1 MSDIVK
7 APSELTPSPWRW
19 VFIGVVLLFFL
30 LPPVWL
36 LLSSLKSQ
44 AEIFKWP
51 PSLWPEAPTLEN
63 FAATLGRANFLLYFQ
78 NSAIV
83 SIASAILSVTISV
96 MAGYA
101 LAKFRFKGDT
111 LFFLLIMSALMV
123 PLQIVLIPVF
133 LVLRDLG
140 LLNSL
145 WGVII
150 APAAT
155 PSGVFLMRQY
165 ITNIPDSL
173 IEAARIDGT
182 PEWRIL
188 TRIIVPLAMPA
199 IGTLLA
205 FNLVWRWND
214 YLWPFLIITEQEK
227 WTVQL
232 LLANSVGRF
241 GIDWPR
247 LLSISVLSVL
257 PMLVMFIALQ
267 KTLMSGMMAGASK
280 E

>member
-1 MSDIVK
+1 MIR
-7 APSELTPSPWRW
+7 LPSPGR
-19 VFIGVVLLFFL
+19 VLALALVLIIFV

-36 LLSSLKSQ
+36 LLSALKPQ
-44 AEIFKWP
+44 AEIFQWP
-51 PSLWPEAPTLEN
+51 PSLFPEQLTFEH
-63 FAATLGRANFLLYFQ
+63 FSKTMSRANFGTYFF

-83 SIASAILSVTISV
+83 SVTSALLSVTMSV

-101 LAKFRFKGDT
+101 LAKFRFPGDNII
-111 LFFLLIMSALMV
+111 FLTIMSAVMV

-140 LLNSL
+140 LLNTL
-145 WGVII
+145 WGLII

-155 PSGVFLMRQY
+155 PTGVFLMRQY
-165 ITNIPDSL
+165 IAGIPDSL

-188 TRIIVPLAMPA
+188 LRIIVPLALPA

-214 YLWPFLIITEQEK
+214 YLWPFLIVNQQDQ

-232 LLANSVGRF
+232 AIANSIGRF
-241 GIDWPR
+241 SINWPR
-247 LLSISVLSVL
+247 LLSMTVLSIL
-257 PMLVMFIALQ
+257 PMLVIFIALQ
-267 KTLMSGMMAGASK
+267 KTLMNGLMSGATK

>member
-1 MSDIVK
+1 MIKSQ
-7 APSELTPSPWRW
+7 SPWR
-19 VFIGVVLLFFL
+19 ILAIAVVLVMFL

-44 AEIFKWP
+44 SEIFQWP
-51 PSLWPEAPTLEN
+51 PSLLPQAPTLQSYVDT
-63 FAATLGRANFLLYFQ
+63 FSRANFLVYFQ
-78 NSAIV
+78 NSAVV
-83 SIASAILSVTISV
+83 SLLSALLSVTISV

-101 LAKFRFKGDT
+101 LAKFRFPGDT
-111 LFFLLIMSALMV
+111 FVFLLIMSALMV

-140 LLNSL
+140 LLNTL
-145 WGVII
+145 AGVII

-165 ITNIPDSL
+165 IINIPDSL
-173 IEAARIDGT
+173 LEAARIDKT

-188 TRIIVPLAMPA
+188 LRIVVPLALPA

-214 YLWPFLIITEQEK
+214 YLWPFLIITEQDK

-232 LLANSVGRF
+232 ALANSVGRF

-247 LLSISVLSVL
+247 LLSISVMSVL
-257 PMLVMFIALQ
+257 PMLAIFIALQ
-267 KTLMSGMMAGASK
+267 KTLMNGLMSGAAK

>member
-1 MSDIVK
+1 MTN
-7 APSELTPSPWRW
+7 AYSPVR
-19 VFIGVVLLFFL
+19 LLFVALVLVVFM

-36 LLSSLKSQ
+36 FLSALKPQ
-44 AEIFKWP
+44 AEIFQWP
-51 PSLWPEAPTLEN
+51 PTLLPQNPTLEN
-63 FAATLGRANFLLYFQ
+63 FVNTISRARFLLFFK

-83 SIASAILSVTISV
+83 SILSALLSVTISV

-101 LAKFRFKGDT
+101 LAKFKFKGDT
-111 LFFLLIMSALMV
+111 VFFLLIMSSLMV
-123 PLQIVLIPVF
+123 PLQIVMIPVF

-140 LLNSL
+140 LLETL
-145 WGVII
+145 AGVII

-155 PSGVFLMRQY
+155 PTGVFLMRQY
-165 ITNIPDSL
+165 IVNIPDSL
-173 IEAARIDGT
+173 LEAARLDRT

-188 TRIIVPLAMPA
+188 WRIIVPLSLPA

-214 YLWPFLIITEQEK
+214 YLWPFLIITDQDQ

-232 LLANSVGRF
+232 AIANSIGRF
-241 GIDWPR
+241 GIDWPK
-247 LLSISVLSVL
+247 LLSMSVLSVL
-257 PMLVMFIALQ
+257 PVLVVFSALQ
-267 KTLMSGMMAGASK
+267 RLLMGGIMAGATK

>member
-1 MSDIVK
+1 MSS
-7 APSELTPSPWRW
+7 PYSPLRLTL
-19 VFIGVVLLFFL
+19 VALVLLVFM
-30 LPPVWL
+30 LPPGWL
-36 LLSSLKSQ
+36 LLSALKPQ
-44 AEIFKWP
+44 AEIFQWP
-51 PSLWPEAPTLEN
+51 PTLLPVNPTFEN
-63 FAATLGRANFLLYFQ
+63 FANAISKARFLLFFQ

-83 SIASAILSVTISV
+83 AILSAMLSVTISV

-111 LFFLLIMSALMV
+111 VLFMLIMSSLMV

-140 LLNSL
+140 LLNTL
-145 WGVII
+145 AGLII

-155 PSGVFLMRQY
+155 PTGVFLMRQY
-165 ITNIPDSL
+165 IVNIPDSL
-173 IEAARIDGT
+173 LEAARLDGT

-188 TRIIVPLAMPA
+188 LRIIVPLSIPA
-199 IGTLLA
+199 IGTLMA

-214 YLWPFLIITEQEK
+214 YLWPFLIVNDQDM
-227 WTVQL
+227 WTVQMAI
-232 LLANSVGRF
+232 ANSVGRF

-247 LLSISVLSVL
+247 LLSMSVLSVL
-257 PMLVMFIALQ
+257 PVLVVFSALQ
-267 KTLMSGMMAGASK
+267 RLLMGGIMAGATK

>member
-1 MSDIVK
+1 MIQ
-7 APSELTPSPWRW
+7 TTNPWRFAA
-19 VFIGVVLLFFL
+19 VALVILMFL

-44 AEIFKWP
+44 AEIFQWP
-51 PSLWPEAPTLEN
+51 PSLWPQNPSIQAYIDT
-63 FAATLGRANFLLYFQ
+63 FSRANFLVYFQ

-83 SIASAILSVTISV
+83 SVLAAMLSVTISV
-96 MAGYA
+96 LAGYA
-101 LAKFRFKGDT
+101 LAKFRFPGDT
-111 LFFLLIMSALMV
+111 FVFLLIMSAMMV

-140 LLNSL
+140 LLNTL
-145 WGVII
+145 AGLII

-165 ITNIPDSL
+165 ILSIPDGL
-173 IEAARIDGT
+173 LEAARIDNT

-188 TRIIVPLAMPA
+188 LRIVLPLSLPA

-232 LLANSVGRF
+232 ALANSVGRF

-247 LLSISVLSVL
+247 LLSISVMSVI
-257 PMLVMFIALQ
+257 PMLVIFIALQ
-267 KTLMSGMMAGASK
+267 KTLMNGLMSGAAK

>member
-1 MSDIVK
+1 MTRMIN
-7 APSELTPSPWRW
+7 PWR
-19 VFIGVVLLFFL
+19 VAAVAVVIVMFL

-44 AEIFKWP
+44 AEIFQWP
-51 PSLWPEAPTLEN
+51 PSLWPQNPSIQSYIDT
-63 FAATLGRANFLLYFQ
+63 FSRANFLLYFQ
-78 NSAIV
+78 NSAVV
-83 SIASAILSVTISV
+83 SVLAAMLSVTISV
-96 MAGYA
+96 LAGYA
-101 LAKFRFKGDT
+101 LAKFRFPGDT
-111 LFFLLIMSALMV
+111 FVFLLIMSAMMV

-140 LLNSL
+140 LLNTL
-145 WGVII
+145 AGLII

-165 ITNIPDSL
+165 ILSIPDSL
-173 IEAARIDGT
+173 LEAARIDNT

-188 TRIIVPLAMPA
+188 LRIVVPLSLPA

-214 YLWPFLIITEQEK
+214 YLWPFLIITEQDK

-232 LLANSVGRF
+232 ALANSVGRF

-247 LLSISVLSVL
+247 LLSISVMSVI
-257 PMLVMFIALQ
+257 PMLVIFIALQ
-267 KTLMSGMMAGASK
+267 KTLMNGLMSGAAK

>member
-1 MSDIVK
+1 MIK
-7 APSELTPSPWRW
+7 LPSPGR
-19 VFIGVVLLFFL
+19 VTALALVLIIFV

-36 LLSSLKSQ
+36 LLSALKPQ
-44 AEIFKWP
+44 AEIFQWP
-51 PSLWPEAPTLEN
+51 PSLFPEQLTFEH
-63 FAATLGRANFLLYFQ
+63 FSKTMSRANFGTYFL

-83 SIASAILSVTISV
+83 SVSSALLSVTMSV

-101 LAKFRFKGDT
+101 LAKFRFPGDT
-111 LFFLLIMSALMV
+111 VIFLIIMSAVMV

-140 LLNSL
+140 LLNTL
-145 WGVII
+145 WGLII

-155 PSGVFLMRQY
+155 PTGVFLMRQY
-165 ITNIPDSL
+165 ITGIPDSL

-188 TRIIVPLAMPA
+188 LRIIVPLSLPA

-214 YLWPFLIITEQEK
+214 YLWPFLIVNQQDQ

-232 LLANSVGRF
+232 AIANSIGRF
-241 GIDWPR
+241 SINWPR
-247 LLSISVLSVL
+247 LLSMTVLSIL

-267 KTLMSGMMAGASK
+267 KTLMNGLMSGATK

>member
-1 MSDIVK
+1 MTTAHSPVRLLLVAIV
-7 APSELTPSPWRW
+7 LI
-19 VFIGVVLLFFL
+19 VFL

-36 LLSSLKSQ
+36 FLSAVKPQ
-44 AEIFKWP
+44 AEIFQWP
-51 PSLWPEAPTLEN
+51 PTLWPQNPTLEN
-63 FAATLGRANFLLYFQ
+63 FANTISRANFLLFFR
-78 NSAIV
+78 NSAVV
-83 SIASAILSVTISV
+83 SVLSALLSVSISV

-111 LFFLLIMSALMV
+111 LFFLLIMSSLMV

-140 LLNSL
+140 LLDTL
-145 WGVII
+145 AGVII

-155 PSGVFLMRQY
+155 PTGVFLMRQY
-165 ITNIPDSL
+165 IVNIPDSL
-173 IEAARIDGT
+173 LEAARIDRT

-188 TRIIVPLAMPA
+188 WRIVVPLSIPA
-199 IGTLLA
+199 IGTLLV

-214 YLWPFLIITEQEK
+214 YLWPFLIITDKNQ

-232 LLANSVGRF
+232 AIANSIGRF
-241 GIDWPR
+241 GIDWPK
-247 LLSISVLSVL
+247 LLSMSVLSVL
-257 PMLVMFIALQ
+257 PVLVVFTALQ
-267 KTLMSGMMAGASK
+267 RLMMSGIMAGATK

>member
-1 MSDIVK
+1 MTN
-7 APSELTPSPWRW
+7 AHSPARLAL
-19 VFIGVVLLFFL
+19 VVLVLAIFL

-36 LLSSLKSQ
+36 FLSALKPQ
-44 AEIFKWP
+44 VEIFQWP
-51 PSLWPEAPTLEN
+51 PTLLPAAPTFEN
-63 FAATLGRANFLLYFQ
+63 FINVISRAKFLTFFK

-83 SIASAILSVTISV
+83 SILSALLSVTISV

-111 LFFLLIMSALMV
+111 IFFLLIMSSLMV
-123 PLQIVLIPVF
+123 PLQIILIPVF

-140 LLNSL
+140 LLETL
-145 WGVII
+145 AGVII

-155 PSGVFLMRQY
+155 PTGVFLMRQY
-165 ITNIPDSL
+165 IVNIPDSL
-173 IEAARIDGT
+173 LEAARLDKT

-188 TRIIVPLAMPA
+188 WRIIVPLSVPA

-214 YLWPFLIITEQEK
+214 YLWPFLIITDQDQ

-232 LLANSVGRF
+232 AIANSIGRF
-241 GIDWPR
+241 GIDWPK
-247 LLSISVLSVL
+247 LLSMSVLSVL
-257 PMLVMFIALQ
+257 PVLVVFTALQ
-267 KTLMSGMMAGASK
+267 RLMMGGIMAGATK

>member
-1 MSDIVK
+1 MIKTNTIGRSIAV
-7 APSELTPSPWRW
+7 
-19 VFIGVVLLFFL
+19 GVVLLLFA
-30 LPPVWL
+30 LPPIWL

-44 AEIFKWP
+44 AEIFQWP
-51 PSLWPEAPTLEN
+51 PSLWPQQPTLQSYIDT
-63 FAATLGRANFLLYFQ
+63 FSRANFLQYFQ
-78 NSAIV
+78 NSAVV
-83 SIASAILSVTISV
+83 SVLSALLSVTISV

-111 LFFLLIMSALMV
+111 FFFLLIMSALMV

-140 LLNSL
+140 LLNTL
-145 WGVII
+145 AGVII

-165 ITNIPDSL
+165 IVSIPDSL
-173 IEAARIDGT
+173 LEAARIDRT

-188 TRIIVPLAMPA
+188 LRIVVPLALPA

-214 YLWPFLIITEQEK
+214 YLWPFLIITEQQN

-232 LLANSVGRF
+232 ALANSVGRF

-247 LLSISVLSVL
+247 LLSISVMSVI
-257 PMLVMFIALQ
+257 PMLVIFIALQ
-267 KTLMSGMMAGASK
+267 KTLMNGLMAGAAK

>member
-1 MSDIVK
+1 MD
-7 APSELTPSPWRW
+7 PPFW
-19 VFIGVVLLFFL
+19 VNALI
-30 LPPVWL
+30 
-36 LLSSLKSQ
+36 
-44 AEIFKWP
+44 
-51 PSLWPEAPTLEN
+51 
-63 FAATLGRANFLLYFQ
+63 ATLSLGFLGLFIVAPLGIILHEAFRAGLHVWWASVREPDALAAIRLTLLVA
-78 NSAIV
+78 AIAV
-83 SIASAILSVTISV
+83 PLNLVFGVAASWAI
-96 MAGYA
+96 
-101 LAKFRFKGDT
+101 AKFRFKGDT

-188 TRIIVPLAMPA
+188 TRIIVPLSLPA

-214 YLWPFLIITEQEK
+214 YLWPFLIITDQEK

>member
-1 MSDIVK
+1 MTRM
-7 APSELTPSPWRW
+7 LSPGRIAAIAVVLI
-19 VFIGVVLLFFL
+19 VFI
-30 LPPVWL
+30 LPPLWL
-36 LLSSLKSQ
+36 LLSALKPQ
-44 AEIFKWP
+44 AEIFQWP
-51 PSLWPEAPTLEN
+51 PSLFPEHLTFEH
-63 FAATLGRANFLLYFQ
+63 FAKTMARANFGTYFL
-78 NSAIV
+78 NSTIV
-83 SIASAILSVTISV
+83 SVSSALLSVTMSV

-101 LAKFRFKGDT
+101 LSKFRFPGDNVI
-111 LFFLLIMSALMV
+111 FLIIMSAVMV

-140 LLNSL
+140 LLNTL
-145 WGVII
+145 WGLII

-155 PSGVFLMRQY
+155 PTGVFLMRQY
-165 ITNIPDSL
+165 ITGIPDSL

-188 TRIIVPLAMPA
+188 LRIIVPLALPA

-214 YLWPFLIITEQEK
+214 YLWPFLIVNQQEQ

-232 LLANSVGRF
+232 AIANSIGRF
-241 GIDWPR
+241 SINWPR
-247 LLSISVLSVL
+247 LLSMTVLSIL
-257 PMLVMFIALQ
+257 PMLVIFIALQ
-267 KTLMSGMMAGASK
+267 KTLMNGLTAGASK

>member
-1 MSDIVK
+1 MTGLFRYPGRIV
-7 APSELTPSPWRW
+7 AFTAVLIL
-19 VFIGVVLLFFL
+19 FILPPLWLLF
-30 LPPVWL
+30 
-36 LLSSLKSQ
+36 SALKPQ
-44 AEIFKWP
+44 AEIFQWP
-51 PSLWPEAPTLEN
+51 PTLWPEHLTFEN
-63 FAATLGRANFLLYFQ
+63 FQKAISRANFSTYFI

-83 SIASAILSVTISV
+83 SVTSAMLSVTMSV

-101 LAKFRFKGDT
+101 LSKFRFKGDT
-111 LFFLLIMSALMV
+111 VIFMIIMSAVMV

-140 LLNSL
+140 LLNTL
-145 WGVII
+145 WGLII

-155 PSGVFLMRQY
+155 PTGVFLMRQY
-165 ITNIPDSL
+165 ITGIPDHL
-173 IEAARIDGT
+173 LEAARIEGT

-188 TRIIVPLAMPA
+188 LRIIVPLSLPA

-214 YLWPFLIITEQEK
+214 YLWPFLIVSQQEQ

-232 LLANSVGRF
+232 AIANSIGRF
-241 GIDWPR
+241 SINWPR
-247 LLSISVLSVL
+247 LLSMTVLSIL
-257 PMLVMFIALQ
+257 PMLVIFIALQ
-267 KTLMSGMMAGASK
+267 KTLMNGLMAGATK

>member
-1 MSDIVK
+1 MTT
-7 APSELTPSPWRW
+7 AHSPARLAL
-19 VFIGVVLLFFL
+19 VALVLAVFL

-36 LLSSLKSQ
+36 FLSALKPQ
-44 AEIFKWP
+44 AEIFQWP
-51 PSLWPEAPTLEN
+51 PTLWPANPTLEN
-63 FAATLGRANFLLYFQ
+63 FVNTLSRARFLLFFK

-83 SIASAILSVTISV
+83 SILSALLSVTISV

-111 LFFLLIMSALMV
+111 VFFLLIMSSLMV
-123 PLQIVLIPVF
+123 PLQIIMIPVF

-140 LLNSL
+140 LLETL
-145 WGVII
+145 AGVII

-155 PSGVFLMRQY
+155 PTGVFLMRQY
-165 ITNIPDSL
+165 IVNIPDSL
-173 IEAARIDGT
+173 LEAARLDKT

-188 TRIIVPLAMPA
+188 WRIIVPLSVPA

-214 YLWPFLIITEQEK
+214 YLWPFLIITDQDQ

-232 LLANSVGRF
+232 AIANSIGRF
-241 GIDWPR
+241 GIDWPK
-247 LLSISVLSVL
+247 LLSMSVLSVL
-257 PMLVMFIALQ
+257 PVLVVFTALQ
-267 KTLMSGMMAGASK
+267 RLMMGGIMAGATK

>member
-1 MSDIVK
+1 MI
-7 APSELTPSPWRW
+7 ATNNPWRY
-19 VFIGVVLLFFL
+19 VAIAVVLVMFL

-44 AEIFKWP
+44 AEIFQWP
-51 PSLWPEAPTLEN
+51 PSLLPQNPTVQSY
-63 FAATLGRANFLLYFQ
+63 ADTLSRANFGKYFL
-78 NSAIV
+78 NSTIV
-83 SIASAILSVTISV
+83 SVLSAFLSVTISV

-101 LAKFRFKGDT
+101 LAKFRFAGDT
-111 LFFLLIMSALMV
+111 VFFLLIMSALMV

-140 LLNSL
+140 LLNTL
-145 WGVII
+145 AGLII

-165 ITNIPDSL
+165 IVNIPDSL
-173 IEAARIDGT
+173 LEAARIDKT

-188 TRIIVPLAMPA
+188 LRIVVPLALPA

-214 YLWPFLIITEQEK
+214 YLWPFLIITEQDK

-232 LLANSVGRF
+232 ALANSVGRF

-257 PMLVMFIALQ
+257 PMLAIFIALQ
-267 KTLMSGMMAGASK
+267 KTLMSGLMAGAAK

>member
-1 MSDIVK
+1 MTRTI
-7 APSELTPSPWRW
+7 SPWRW
-19 VFIGVVLLFFL
+19 FFVAIVLVVFL

-36 LLSSLKSQ
+36 FLSSLKSKE
-44 AEIFKWP
+44 EIFQWP
-51 PSLWPEAPTLEN
+51 PSLWPEHPTLGN
-63 FAATLGRANFLLYFQ
+63 FIETVSHANFFTYFE

-83 SIASAILSVTISV
+83 SLLSALLAVTISV

-101 LAKFRFKGDT
+101 LAKFRFRGDT
-111 LFFLLIMSALMV
+111 LFFLIIMSALMV

-140 LLNSL
+140 LLNTL
-145 WGVII
+145 AGVII

-173 IEAARIDGT
+173 LEAARIDKT

-188 TRIIVPLAMPA
+188 LRIIVPLSLPA

-214 YLWPFLIITEQEK
+214 YLWPFLIITDQDK

-232 LLANSVGRF
+232 ALANSVGKF
-241 GIDWPR
+241 GINWPR

-257 PMLVMFIALQ
+257 PMLAIFVALQ
-267 KTLMSGMMAGASK
+267 RTLMNGLMAGAAK

>member
-1 MSDIVK
+1 MTGK
-7 APSELTPSPWRW
+7 LSPWRS
-19 VFIGVVLLFFL
+19 VFVGLVLLVFL
-30 LPPVWL
+30 LPPLWMF
-36 LLSSLKSQ
+36 LSSLKSQ
-44 AEIFKWP
+44 AEIFQWP
-51 PSLWPEAPTLEN
+51 PSIWPQNPTLDN
-63 FAATLGRANFLLYFQ
+63 FIAQISRARFFTYFF
-78 NSAIV
+78 NSALV
-83 SIASAILSVTISV
+83 SLLSALLAVTISV
-96 MAGYA
+96 TAGYA

-111 LFFLLIMSALMV
+111 LVFLLIMSALMV

-133 LVLRDLG
+133 LVLRDLH
-140 LLNSL
+140 LLNTL
-145 WGVII
+145 AGVII

-173 IEAARIDGT
+173 LEAARIDGT

-188 TRIIVPLAMPA
+188 TRIIVPLALPA

-214 YLWPFLIITEQEK
+214 YLWPFLIITDQDK

-232 LLANSVGRF
+232 ALANSVGRF
-241 GIDWPR
+241 GIDWPK
-247 LLSISVLSVL
+247 LLSLSVLSVL
-257 PMLVMFIALQ
+257 PMLVIFIALQ
-267 KTLMSGMMAGASK
+267 RTLMNGLMAGATK

>member
-1 MSDIVK
+1 M
-7 APSELTPSPWRW
+7 TQTRNPWR
-19 VFIGVVLLFFL
+19 IAAICLVVLLFL

-44 AEIFKWP
+44 AEIFQWP
-51 PSLWPEAPTLEN
+51 PSLWPQNPSIQSYIDT
-63 FAATLGRANFLLYFQ
+63 FSRANFLVYFQ

-83 SIASAILSVTISV
+83 SVLAAMLSVTVSV
-96 MAGYA
+96 LAGYA
-101 LAKFRFKGDT
+101 LAKFRFPGDT
-111 LFFLLIMSALMV
+111 FVFLLIMSAMMV

-140 LLNSL
+140 LLNTL
-145 WGVII
+145 AGLII

-165 ITNIPDSL
+165 IVSIPDSL
-173 IEAARIDGT
+173 LEAARIDNT

-188 TRIIVPLAMPA
+188 LRIVVPLALPA

-214 YLWPFLIITEQEK
+214 YLWPFLIITEQDK

-232 LLANSVGRF
+232 ALANSVGRF

-247 LLSISVLSVL
+247 LLSISVMSVI
-257 PMLVMFIALQ
+257 PMLVIFIALQ
-267 KTLMSGMMAGASK
+267 KTLMNGLMAGAAK

>member
-1 MSDIVK
+1 
-7 APSELTPSPWRW
+7 
-19 VFIGVVLLFFL
+19 
-30 LPPVWL
+30 
-36 LLSSLKSQ
+36 
-44 AEIFKWP
+44 
-51 PSLWPEAPTLEN
+51 
-63 FAATLGRANFLLYFQ
+63 
-78 NSAIV
+78 
-83 SIASAILSVTISV
+83 
-96 MAGYA
+96 
-101 LAKFRFKGDT
+101 
-111 LFFLLIMSALMV
+111 MV

-140 LLNSL
+140 LLNTL
-145 WGVII
+145 AGVII

-165 ITNIPDSL
+165 IVSIPDSL
-173 IEAARIDGT
+173 LEAARIDRT

-188 TRIIVPLAMPA
+188 LRIVVPLALPA

-214 YLWPFLIITEQEK
+214 YLWPFLIITEQQN

-232 LLANSVGRF
+232 ALANSVGRF

-247 LLSISVLSVL
+247 LLSISVMSVI
-257 PMLVMFIALQ
+257 PMLVIFIALQ
-267 KTLMSGMMAGASK
+267 KTLMNGLMAGAAK

>member
-1 MSDIVK
+1 MTNVY
-7 APSELTPSPWRW
+7 SPTRLAL
-19 VFIGVVLLFFL
+19 VALVLVVFL

-36 LLSSLKSQ
+36 FLSALKPQ
-44 AEIFKWP
+44 AEIFQWP
-51 PSLWPEAPTLEN
+51 PTLWPANPTLEN
-63 FAATLGRANFLLYFQ
+63 FVNTISRAKFLLFFK

-83 SIASAILSVTISV
+83 SVLSAFLSVTISV

-111 LFFLLIMSALMV
+111 IFFLLIMSSLMV
-123 PLQIVLIPVF
+123 PLQIIMIPVF

-140 LLNSL
+140 LLETL
-145 WGVII
+145 AGVII

-155 PSGVFLMRQY
+155 PTGVFLMRQY
-165 ITNIPDSL
+165 IVNIPDSL
-173 IEAARIDGT
+173 LEAARLDKT

-188 TRIIVPLAMPA
+188 WRIVVPLSLPA

-214 YLWPFLIITEQEK
+214 YLWPFLIITDQDQ

-232 LLANSVGRF
+232 AIANSIGRF
-241 GIDWPR
+241 GIDWPK
-247 LLSISVLSVL
+247 LLSMSVLSVL
-257 PMLVMFIALQ
+257 PVLVVFTALQ
-267 KTLMSGMMAGASK
+267 RLMMGGIMAGATK

>member
-1 MSDIVK
+1 MTNVY
-7 APSELTPSPWRW
+7 SPTRL
-19 VFIGVVLLFFL
+19 VFLALVLVVFL

-36 LLSSLKSQ
+36 FLSALKPQ
-44 AEIFKWP
+44 AEIFQWP
-51 PSLWPEAPTLEN
+51 PTLWPANPTLEN
-63 FAATLGRANFLLYFQ
+63 FVNTLSRAKFLVFFK

-83 SIASAILSVTISV
+83 SIVSALLSVTISV

-111 LFFLLIMSALMV
+111 IFFLLIMSSLMV
-123 PLQIVLIPVF
+123 PLQIIMIPVF

-140 LLNSL
+140 LLETL
-145 WGVII
+145 AGVII

-155 PSGVFLMRQY
+155 PTGVFLMRQY
-165 ITNIPDSL
+165 IVNIPDSL
-173 IEAARIDGT
+173 LEAARIDKT

-188 TRIIVPLAMPA
+188 WRIVVPLSLPA

-214 YLWPFLIITEQEK
+214 YLWPFLVITDQDH
-227 WTVQL
+227 WTLQL
-232 LLANSVGRF
+232 AIANSIGRF
-241 GIDWPR
+241 GIDWPK
-247 LLSISVLSVL
+247 LLSMSVLSVL
-257 PMLVMFIALQ
+257 PVLAVFTALQ
-267 KTLMSGMMAGASK
+267 RLMMGGIMAGATK